1 MPIISRIGRDSPKVR
16 LLTLAIFALLITG
29 AITMV
34 YPFLLMLAG
43 TTKSNVD
50 KAEMRIVPSYLT
62 EDAALWRKHVEGL
75 FNESLAMMKQ
85 TYNLEVISFEK
96 LAPPAAP
103 NRKFADAWLR
113 FLADANLPVYT
124 YAVGY
129 LHAPLSRRA
138 SPMVLRQLKGRLI
151 ERFDGDIERMNKELN
166 TDFVDWTAF
175 WAQPRIYLLQRD
187 KPLDTPFGAL
197 LREFKAD
204 QPLAS
209 RYYTTVEGFF
219 RYGFCKTQYTRDIA
233 EYNREHD
240 VCRASYDAVHLTRRI
255 PSPPDRATR
264 GQANWNEFGR
274 RLRRL
279 LRLPSGEWPGQ
290 TWEPPA
296 DWKEYWQGL
305 RKAWRVP
312 EGGAPKRLKETRED
326 LLGLGRATLNIVAL
340 RDDPLPGRTGKVRED
355 WEEFVRN
362 IINRFW
368 IRADAQAAPVYRK
381 FLKAKY
387 GDVAT
392 LNLKRNYAT
401 TYKSFDD
408 VPLIAEPPAGGLLLS
423 DWDAFLQ
430 GWKDPDT
437 GEMHILPAEMI
448 RIHSVDFLFRDH
460 LKATYGTVA
469 KANAALGTNF
479 GDWLDALPPQE
490 DAHWFAFPAQ
500 TGELRREFTIRNF
513 AAVIDYIVLHGRGI
527 MNTGIYC
534 ALAVFSALLVNP
546 LAAYAL
552 SRYKPPSAYKVLL
565 FLMLTMAFPP
575 MVGMIPAF
583 LMLRELNLL
592 NTFAALILPGMAN
605 GYAIFLLK
613 GFFDSQPKELY
624 ESAALDGAGEF
635 RIFWQITM
643 SLSKP
648 ILAVIALGAFN
659 MAYTNFMMAL
669 LICQDKKMWTLMVW
683 LYELQRDSGTGVIYA
698 SLIIAA
704 MPIFLMF
711 VFCQNIIMRG
721 IVVPVEK

>member
-29 AITMV
+29 AISMV

-50 KAEMRIVPSYLT
+50 KAEMRVVPSYLVDD
-62 EDAALWRKHVEGL
+62 EALWRKHVEGL
-75 FNESLAMMKQ
+75 FNESLVMMKQ
-85 TYNLEVISFEK
+85 TYNREIISFEK
-96 LAPPAAP
+96 LTPPAEP
-103 NRKFADAWLR
+103 NRKFVDAWR
-113 FLADANLPVYT
+113 AFLVEAKPPFYT
-124 YAVGY
+124 YAIGY
-129 LHAPLSRRA
+129 IHTPLSRRA
-138 SPMVLRQLKGRLI
+138 APTAMRQLKRRLI
-151 ERFDGDIERMNKELN
+151 DRFDGDMERVNKELN

-175 WAQPRIYLLQRD
+175 WAQPRTYRLRRD
-187 KPLDTPFGAL
+187 KPLDTPFGAF

-204 QPLAS
+204 QPMS
-209 RYYTTVEGFF
+209 NRYYTTVEGFF
-219 RYGFCKTQYTRDIA
+219 RYEFCKTQYTRDIA
-233 EYNREHD
+233 EYNKEHGTNHK
-240 VCRASYDAVHLTRRI
+240 SYDEVHL
-255 PSPPDRATR
+255 D
-264 GQANWNEFGR
+264 R
-274 RLRRL
+274 RL
-279 LRLPSGEWPGQ
+279 
-290 TWEPPA
+290 PA
-296 DWKEYWQGL
+296 G
-305 RKAWRVP
+305 
-312 EGGAPKRLKETRED
+312 
-326 LLGLGRATLNIVAL
+326 
-340 RDDPLPGRTGKVRED
+340 PGRSDREKTD
-355 WEEFVRN
+355 WEEFVRTIVN
-362 IINRFW
+362 LFW
-368 IRADAQAAPVYRK
+368 IRADPEAAPIYRK
-381 FLKAKY
+381 FLQAKY

-408 VPLIAEPPAGGLLLS
+408 VPLITEPPSGGLPLS

-437 GEMHILPAEMI
+437 GVMHMLPAE
-448 RIHSVDFLFRDH
+448 RIHIHSLDFIFRDW
-460 LKATYGTVA
+460 LKAKYGTVEQ
-469 KANAALGTNF
+469 ANAALGTSF
-479 GDWLDALPPQE
+479 GGWLDVLPPQE
-490 DAHWFAFPAQ
+490 DAHWFDFLGR
-500 TGELRREFTIRNF
+500 TGPLRREFTYRNF

-527 MNTGIYC
+527 MNTAIYC
-534 ALAVFSALLVNP
+534 ALAVLSSLLVNP

-552 SRYKPPSAYKVLL
+552 SRYKPPSSYKVLL

-583 LMLRELNLL
+583 LMLREFNLL

-659 MAYTNFMMAL
+659 GAYSNFMMAL

-704 MPIFLMF
+704 LPIFLMF